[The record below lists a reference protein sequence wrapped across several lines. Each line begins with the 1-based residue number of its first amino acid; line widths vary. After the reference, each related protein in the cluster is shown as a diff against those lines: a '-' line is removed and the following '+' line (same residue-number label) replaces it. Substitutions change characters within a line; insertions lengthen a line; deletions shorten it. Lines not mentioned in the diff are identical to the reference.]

1 MTTSGSK
8 RSDGLR
14 LGSGVVKLPEKPP
27 SPLRQVLSRVGI
39 AVLVAFAVGFLV
51 WLDRDGYR
59 DVNDDGV
66 SLLDAVYYSTVS
78 LTTTGYG
85 DITPSSDAAR
95 LFNIYFI
102 TPLRII
108 FLVALVGTTLE
119 VLTERSRREFR
130 ENRWRQTLLAHTV
143 IVGFGVKGRAA
154 ARTLLD
160 SGTTLDK
167 IVVIDGDP
175 VSIEEANEMG
185 FAAVLGNAT
194 RSEVLRRAH
203 VGRAKSVIV
212 APDDDATAVLVTLT
226 ARRLNGTA
234 HIVVS
239 VREAENVPLVNQSGA
254 DAVVTSAEAAGRMLG
269 LSAEKPEVGR
279 VVEDL
284 LITGEGLDIEERSVS
299 REEIGLATADVPAL
313 VLAVVRDGYVRRYDD
328 GTLGGLRSGD
338 RVITVRSVRGKED
351 LSDPSR

>member
-1 MTTSGSK
+1 MTPRVTAHAEEAH
-8 RSDGLR
+8 
-14 LGSGVVKLPEKPP
+14 LGSGIVTLPVKPP
-27 SPLRQVLSRVGI
+27 SPLRQVALRLGI
-39 AVLVAFAVGFLV
+39 ATVVTLI
-51 WLDRDGYR
+51 
-59 DVNDDGV
+59 V
-66 SLLDAVYYSTVS
+66 SLLVWMDADGYQDGNDPEDSLTLIDSVYYATVS

-85 DITPSSDAAR
+85 DVTPVSDLAR
-95 LFNIYFI
+95 LFNIFVI

-108 FLVALVGTTLE
+108 FLVALVSTTLE

-143 IVGFGVKGRAA
+143 IIGFGVKGRAA

-160 SGTTLDK
+160 GGTGPEK

-175 VSIEEANEMG
+175 AAIEEANEMG
-185 FAAVLGNAT
+185 FAGVLGNAT
-194 RSEVLRRAH
+194 RSEVLRKAQ
-203 VGRAKSVIV
+203 VGRARAVVV
-212 APDDDATAVLVTLT
+212 APDDDATAGLVTLT

-239 VREAENVPLVNQSGA
+239 VREAANVPLLNQSGA
-254 DAVVTSAEAAGRMLG
+254 NAVVTSAEAAGRMLG

-284 LITGEGLDIEERSVS
+284 LVTGEGLDIEERAVT
-299 REEIGLATADVPAL
+299 REEIGETTADVSAL

-328 GTLGGLRSGD
+328 GTLGSLRPSD
-338 RVITVRSVRGKED
+338 RVITVRSVRHD
-351 LSDPSR
+351 TDQA